1 MRRNGKVKPDRDG
14 SDSPRAASENTPE
27 PFRRNRRTA
36 DAARGALPSEPG
48 LTGPNGRE
56 EPWLRHG
63 KPQVRGPVP
72 NPDPWNRQAEGEAPP
87 EPIRKPDGTGR
98 LTRHVASASRLGD
111 AEAGRRPPQRLGDA
125 SSANATAG
133 PGATTSSEG
142 PCRKTMDP
150 MRRASRCE
158 ETQRSRCFGIDP
170 VEALRRHHRGR
181 SRWQEIGRASCRER
195 V

>member
-98 LTRHVASASRLGD
+98 LTRHVASASRPGD
-111 AEAGRRPPQRLGDA
+111 AEAGRRPAAAIGGRKFRESNRRTLCDDIVRRPLLEDDGPDA
-125 SSANATAG
+125 TSITMRGNSTVPMLRHRSG
-133 PGATTSSEG
+133 RGA
-142 PCRKTMDP
+142 P
-150 MRRASRCE
+150 
-158 ETQRSRCFGIDP
+158 
-170 VEALRRHHRGR
+170 
-181 SRWQEIGRASCRER
+181 
-195 V
+195 